1 LSAIVIRFSYSWSRP
16 AQLYGGLA
24 CYHKGFTM
32 SSVTQ
37 YRCEM
42 CGTESSNLMHWFMI
56 RCNANL
62 AYFHSGLTGI
72 RDGTLLRASSILIEL
87 IPPSEQD
94 PVSVWRFCGSL

>member
-1 LSAIVIRFSYSWSRP
+1 
-16 AQLYGGLA
+16 
-24 CYHKGFTM
+24 
-32 SSVTQ
+32 
-37 YRCEM
+37 M

-87 IPPSEQD
+87 IPPGEQD
-94 PVSVWRFCGSL
+94 PVSVWRFCGAWELNIYGRASPVGTFDYDLAMVPLYNRFRNGQT